1 MYVVDGVAYAG
12 ELVSGIEIVAARVVD
27 ELSMLVEFSTGETRL
42 FDAAYLLE
50 MPAFAP
56 LADKA
61 VFDAFVI
68 DHGVM
73 TWLDGDIDLA
83 PESLYAHSFPYERVA

>member
-27 ELSMLVEFSTGETRL
+27 ELSMLVGETRL

-61 VFDAFVI
+61 VFDAFFI